1 MAPLYHETQWADVA
15 NAAIYGIVCII
26 LVHLSGEWT

>member
-15 NAAIYGIVCII
+15 NAAIYGIFTLGI
-26 LVHLSGEWT
+26 LWFYLKS